1 MVEKSE
7 KILIKIKLTPEELK
21 TLENEREEARKNGE
35 RFSMRA
41 VLERRFE
48 KGLEEMEK
56 IIESLKKKKIETAGG
71 KKEKHTSRPNKPTGV
86 KKKNGAANRRTG
98 KK

>member
-56 IIESLKKKKIETAGG
+56 IIDIINKIEEAFREGMNELTSYLNSNTIKFSDLKKE
-71 KKEKHTSRPNKPTGV
+71 
-86 KKKNGAANRRTG
+86 
-98 KK
+98 